1 MGVVYSVDQRRS
13 HLVQGVLT
21 LRGIHAKS
29 DKRGLQGKFAQLKTE
44 SLAAPGEAGT
54 VSGPAYL
61 QWRGNTYPVYGERQ
75 KVHIHAAEQLGPDL
89 SRSEGTDG
97 ETAILEKI
105 SSALNE
111 AKGLI
116 RHALAT
122 SGGSSSR
129 PSNQNSVT

>member
-1 MGVVYSVDQRRS
+1 MLKGVYSVDQRRS
-13 HLVQGVLT
+13 HLVQGLLT
-21 LRGIHAKS
+21 LRGIHAKC
-29 DKRGLQGKFAQLKTE
+29 GLQGKFAQLKTE
-44 SLAAPGEAGT
+44 LLAAPGEAGT

-97 ETAILEKI
+97 ETAVLEKI

-122 SGGSSSR
+122 SGGSSSC
-129 PSNQNSVT
+129 PSDWSSVT